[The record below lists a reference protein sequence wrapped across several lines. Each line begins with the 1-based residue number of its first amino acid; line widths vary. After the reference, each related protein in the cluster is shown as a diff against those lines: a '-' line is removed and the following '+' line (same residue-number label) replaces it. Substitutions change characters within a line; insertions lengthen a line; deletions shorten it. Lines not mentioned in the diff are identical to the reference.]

1 MVSDKKQC
9 LMTDCTFMITF
20 FVDFR
25 FSILI
30 NIILHSCGMRLVEM
44 GSKVAIVKTAV
55 ADLTNGLT
63 LILKI

>member
-1 MVSDKKQC
+1 
-9 LMTDCTFMITF
+9 MTNCTFMVTL

-30 NIILHSCGMRLVEM
+30 NIILHSCGVRLVEM
-44 GSKVAIVKTAV
+44 GPKVAIIETAV
-55 ADLTNGLT
+55 TDLTNGLT